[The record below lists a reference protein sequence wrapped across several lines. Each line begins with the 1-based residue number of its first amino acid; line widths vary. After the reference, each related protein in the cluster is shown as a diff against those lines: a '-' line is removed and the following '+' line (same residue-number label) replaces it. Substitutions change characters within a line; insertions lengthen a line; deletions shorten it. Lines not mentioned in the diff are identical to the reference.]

1 VCWTVTE
8 KNEGA
13 GDQPDPLAK
22 ETDVNITTDGEAL
35 DYLTFVSYATQ
46 RRLSPHITPAQ
57 WGSIFSDWQR
67 FETQYQVT
75 RACAARDTNVLQS

>member
-1 VCWTVTE
+1 M
-8 KNEGA
+8 
-13 GDQPDPLAK
+13 
-22 ETDVNITTDGEAL
+22 NITTDGEAL

-46 RRLSPHITPAQ
+46 RRLSPHITPEQ